1 MTEKLVEARLRNG
14 AARRISSPF
23 PSGQPMCGL
32 GPCPSDIAAGLF
44 HSSNDVGFA
53 RSGQSKKVQE
63 WPQWAVSGQ
72 SAFVDEGKIAALS
85 SGSETGTRKRRS
97 NAASRSLTLLPYCP
111 TALLPYCPTALLPYC
126 PTALLPYCTTAL
138 LPYCPTALLPYCP
151 TALLPYCPHF
161 LRHRPK
167 PQQPMMRLVAVVVP
181 GLGKSSL
188 RLTSR

>member
-126 PTALLPYCTTAL
+126 PTALLPN
-138 LPYCPTALLPYCP
+138 
-151 TALLPYCPHF
+151 CPHF
-161 LRHRPK
+161 HRHRPK